1 MNDLDHVSKVVGT
14 KQTLKA
20 VKDGKV
26 LKVILAKDTDD
37 RLKKQIIASCDAY
50 EVDLAEISSK
60 RELGKAV
67 GIDRSAAVIALLKE
81 DHPSH

>member
-1 MNDLDHVSKVVGT
+1 MDHLGDVSKVVGT

-37 RLKKQIIASCDAY
+37 RLKKQIITSCQRWQV
-50 EVDLAEISSK
+50 EVVETK
-60 RELGKAV
+60 TRRELGKAV
-67 GIDRSAAVIALLKE
+67 GIDRSTAVIALL
-81 DHPSH
+81 